1 MPLPPISFFADESDQ
16 RDDQDFTQTKPAA
29 EIFTQTSVSLDAAG
43 NTDHA
48 LPSMQSQ
55 ANTDSTAKTKTA
67 SPAKKSRVKSGAS
80 SRSSRE
86 SKRSA
91 STESSISGRYESP
104 SDAGSEFGDNIC
116 QRDIEKKLPLI
127 QKDIATMLKLDD
139 PGILKDKLKLIRV
152 SEGTVLC
159 KEGDY
164 NGGLMFVL
172 EGQLYG
178 TQKELSGDESSVFT
192 CHKNQICG
200 NLSVISGEPSLFTI
214 RARCDSEIA
223 VLSKENFHKIIAY
236 KPVVVLSIAY
246 FIVKRMSPFVRQI
259 DFALEWNLIEAG
271 DVLFRQDAKAE
282 NIYIVLNGRLRSI
295 LKVNYYY
302 FTSIL

>member
-1 MPLPPISFFADESDQ
+1 MRKQSIPLPPISFFAEESDQ
-16 RDDQDFTQTKPAA
+16 REDQDFTQTKPFS
-29 EIFTQTSVSLDAAG
+29 ETFTQTSIVETTGG

-48 LPSMQSQ
+48 LPSERGKTPSP
-55 ANTDSTAKTKTA
+55 SKKAK
-67 SPAKKSRVKSGAS
+67 SKSGAS
-80 SRSSRE
+80 SRSSGE
-86 SKRSA
+86 SKRSVR
-91 STESSISGRYESP
+91 SSDSESGSYESP
-104 SDAGSEFGDNIC
+104 SDAGSEFGGYFS

-127 QKDIATMLKLDD
+127 QKDIAAMLKLDD
-139 PGILKDKLKLIRV
+139 PSILKDKLNLIRV

-178 TQKELSGDESSVFT
+178 TQKELNGEESSVFT

-214 RARCDSEIA
+214 RAKCDSEVVVI
-223 VLSKENFHKIIAY
+223 SKENFHKIIAY
-236 KPVVVLSIAY
+236 KPLVVLSIAY

-271 DVLFRQDAKAE
+271 NVLFRQDTKAE

-295 LKVNYYY
+295 LKVSNQKL
-302 FTSIL
+302 II